1 MMESN
6 DTDAD
11 GDRQQT
17 TLLTFDKVEVE
28 DGATGEASEAVHVDV
43 ASDDGGRSRELEQY
57 ESLAE
62 TPSLHE
68 ELLAMA
74 EDLGVDTRVIDLPK
88 LKTLH
93 TDEKGRYYI
102 TDLNGVIR
110 YYPESG
116 VLETTDDYEDKELVA
131 DGTQRKNDLQE
142 MYNTTWS

>member
-1 MMESN
+1 MESN
-6 DTDAD
+6 DTDTDA
-11 GDRQQT
+11 DRQQT
-17 TLLTFDKVEVE
+17 TLLTFDTVEVE
-28 DGATGEASEAVHVDV
+28 DGAAGEVSEAVRVDV
-43 ASDDGGRSRELEQY
+43 ESDDGGQSRELEQY

-62 TPSLHE
+62 TPPLHE
-68 ELLAMA
+68 RVMEMA
-74 EDLGVDTRVIDLPK
+74 EELGVDTRVIDLPK

-93 TDEKGRYYI
+93 TDENGRYYI